1 MNHTIRVITGFLLT
15 AFLAASP
22 GTAQELKQVKLPAPQ
37 TTIGIPLM
45 QALKARQ
52 TIREYSDKKLPVQE
66 LSNLLWA
73 ADGVNR
79 PNGSRTAPN
88 SSNRQ
93 EIDIYVVLPEGT
105 YRYDAAANT
114 LEPVISGDH
123 RAATTTQAGFET
135 APLNLLYIA
144 DLVKR
149 DGTRESDTRQGRL
162 ITVSAD
168 AACISQNVYVYCASQ
183 GLATVVRYG
192 IDREACAKQLNLDP
206 ERFYITY
213 AQTVGYP
220 R

>member
-1 MNHTIRVITGFLLT
+1 MNRSAYLIASCLLAVFLNVSI
-15 AFLAASP
+15 AD
-22 GTAQELKQVKLPAPQ
+22 AQELKQIKLPAPQ
-37 TTIGIPLM
+37 TDIGMPLM
-45 QALKARQ
+45 QALKFRQ
-52 TIREYSDKKLPVQE
+52 TIREYSEKQLPIQE

-93 EIDIYVVLPEGT
+93 EIDIYVVLQEGT

-114 LEPVISGDH
+114 LEPVAAGDH
-123 RAATTTQAGFET
+123 RTATGTGAFAT
-135 APLNLLYIA
+135 APVNLLFIA

-168 AACISQNVYVYCASQ
+168 ASCISQNVYVYCASQ

-192 IDREACAKQLNLDP
+192 VNREACAKELNLDP

>member
-1 MNHTIRVITGFLLT
+1 VNRTVLAGFLL
-15 AFLAASP
+15 AVFLAAPP
-22 GTAQELKQVKLPAPQ
+22 GAAQELAPITLPAPQ
-37 TTIGIPLM
+37 TDIGMPLM
-45 QALKARQ
+45 QALAVRQ
-52 TIREYSDKKLPVQE
+52 TIRQYSDRALPPQE

-73 ADGVNR
+73 ANGVNR
-79 PNGSRTAPN
+79 PGGYRTAPN

-93 EIDIYVVLPEGT
+93 EIDIYVVLEEGA
-105 YRYDAAANT
+105 YRYDAVAHT
-114 LEPVISGDH
+114 LEPVATGDH
-123 RAATTTQAGFET
+123 RAATATQPGFAE
-135 APLNLLYIA
+135 APLNLLFVA
-144 DLVKR
+144 DLLKR

-183 GLATVVRYG
+183 GLATVVRYSV
-192 IDREACAKQLNLDP
+192 DRAACAKFLNLDP